1 MPPNCIQSMRQPKA
15 TEQTMMEVRYM
26 HSVRIPSTF
35 LTTRMD
41 AMLHAGPAISSTMA
55 APGVSPFSIRAT
67 AMGIEPVA
75 HRYIGMD
82 MASTSS
88 IEASV
93 LSRKSVKALSGKAS
107 VITAATTMPT
117 TSHLPMSSIISTKA

>member
-1 MPPNCIQSMRQPKA
+1 
-15 TEQTMMEVRYM
+15 
-26 HSVRIPSTF
+26 
-35 LTTRMD
+35 
-41 AMLHAGPAISSTMA
+41 
-55 APGVSPFSIRAT
+55 
-67 AMGIEPVA
+67 MGIDPVA
-75 HRYIGMD
+75 QRYIGTE

-117 TSHLPMSSIISTKA
+117 TSHLPMSSIISTKP